1 MDVTVILKSCY
12 VLLRHMPCYA
22 SVSSLVIVTSTSCYA
37 SVSYLVLVTHTSCY
51 ASVSSLV
58 LVMHES
64 CGGWGGVGWGV
75 KTFSNLR
82 EGVGCRNVHVTCVM
96 GWGVKTIYPNQTK
109 CIGII
114 T

>member
-1 MDVTVILKSCY
+1 
-12 VLLRHMPCYA
+12 MPCYA

-64 CGGWGGVGWGV
+64 CGGKRWAWVGWGV
-75 KTFSNLR
+75 I
-82 EGVGCRNVHVTCVM
+82 NVHVTCVKR
-96 GWGVKTIYPNQTK
+96 WGVKTFM
-109 CIGII
+109 
-114 T
+114 

>member
-1 MDVTVILKSCY
+1 
-12 VLLRHMPCYA
+12 MPCYA